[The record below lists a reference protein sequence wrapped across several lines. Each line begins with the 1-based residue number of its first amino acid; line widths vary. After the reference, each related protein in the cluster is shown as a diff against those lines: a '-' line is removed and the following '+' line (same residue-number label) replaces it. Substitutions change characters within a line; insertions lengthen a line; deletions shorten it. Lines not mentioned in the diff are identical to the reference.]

1 VGEPN
6 DVNRDKHML
15 QGPNNKVEIDSED
28 DIENTSPKAR
38 KKDYKWKWHQ

>member
-1 VGEPN
+1 
-6 DVNRDKHML
+6 
-15 QGPNNKVEIDSED
+15 VEIDLED